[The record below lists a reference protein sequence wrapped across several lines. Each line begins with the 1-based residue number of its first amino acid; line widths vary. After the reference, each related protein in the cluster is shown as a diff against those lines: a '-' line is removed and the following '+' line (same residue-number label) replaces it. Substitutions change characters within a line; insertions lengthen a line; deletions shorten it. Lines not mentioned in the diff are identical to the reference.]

1 MNTQPDIRKTII
13 AGAALLALAAQAQS
27 SDSQKVEVSGSAQRD
42 QPGVSAAALRG
53 ATQIDKTPQ
62 SVVVI
67 TRDLIDEQGAQTL
80 TEALGNVSAVRGTDV
95 RDQFNFGLRIR
106 GFDAG
111 VLVDGL
117 ALPGQF
123 TTPDS
128 LAGVKRIEVVKG
140 TAGTLYGGSQSAGN
154 AGFIG
159 GVVAISTAAPEARP
173 ITQASIRLGSRHER
187 ALALDLNRPLG
198 SQWAVR
204 LQAETAGADSETD
217 RITNRRVAVQ
227 PSLAWRPGNDAELV
241 LRLRHTESRGTD
253 YSGLPLKGT
262 IEPAAYSVPRSAI
275 LSAEGVPEARSDLNA
290 LNLQWSQRLGEVWSL
305 NLSLAQVRAQIDQ
318 PGTFAL
324 DSTTFAWPATSA
336 QDGPYYGVFGA
347 RLWNR
352 IESTTL
358 SASVTGRLALGGA
371 QHTVLAGVDVD
382 RTRDDGFLRFSPNY
396 GLLGLVDITNP
407 VHPAWVDVDTTG
419 APDQRNRYRSS
430 AVFMQDHV
438 DFGRLQLLGSLRYNA
453 VKVHDVNPAYGVA
466 NDTSQAKALGRVGA
480 VYALSPQLSAFAG
493 WGQGMRVPTFAV
505 FTQPPKP
512 ELSEQAE
519 LGLRINGSAG
529 LSGTLAWFDLKLKNA
544 LAADPA
550 HPGQTIQLNQE
561 SSRGFDLD
569 LRWQLSTYTHALV
582 SLTQQSTQVKD
593 TGKRFVDVPKTSAR
607 IALHHDFGAASALPG
622 LGLGLGLTHHSAL
635 AGDAANSFETPAAT
649 VFDAQL
655 SYRVANATLGL
666 VVRNATDKRYWVPS
680 RYFGGG
686 QVTPATPRSISAAAR
701 FEF

>member
-1 MNTQPDIRKTII
+1 
-13 AGAALLALAAQAQS
+13 
-27 SDSQKVEVSGSAQRD
+27 
-42 QPGVSAAALRG
+42 
-53 ATQIDKTPQ
+53 
-62 SVVVI
+62 
-67 TRDLIDEQGAQTL
+67 
-80 TEALGNVSAVRGTDV
+80 
-95 RDQFNFGLRIR
+95 
-106 GFDAG
+106 
-111 VLVDGL
+111 
-117 ALPGQF
+117 
-123 TTPDS
+123 
-128 LAGVKRIEVVKG
+128 
-140 TAGTLYGGSQSAGN
+140 
-154 AGFIG
+154 
-159 GVVAISTAAPEARP
+159 
-173 ITQASIRLGSRHER
+173 
-187 ALALDLNRPLG
+187 
-198 SQWAVR
+198 
-204 LQAETAGADSETD
+204 
-217 RITNRRVAVQ
+217 
-227 PSLAWRPGNDAELV
+227 
-241 LRLRHTESRGTD
+241 
-253 YSGLPLKGT
+253 
-262 IEPAAYSVPRSAI
+262 
-275 LSAEGVPEARSDLNA
+275 
-290 LNLQWSQRLGEVWSL
+290 
-305 NLSLAQVRAQIDQ
+305 
-318 PGTFAL
+318 
-324 DSTTFAWPATSA
+324 
-336 QDGPYYGVFGA
+336 
-347 RLWNR
+347 
-352 IESTTL
+352 
-358 SASVTGRLALGGA
+358 
-371 QHTVLAGVDVD
+371 
-382 RTRDDGFLRFSPNY
+382 
-396 GLLGLVDITNP
+396 
-407 VHPAWVDVDTTG
+407 
-419 APDQRNRYRSS
+419 
-430 AVFMQDHV
+430 MQDHV

-466 NDTSQAKALGRVGA
+466 NDTSQTKALGRVGA

-544 LAADPA
+544 LAADPT

-701 FEF
+701 FAGGAFARRDRRLRRMRGARGVFALDFGGTRRHERHERRAERGGDRGVERVVGDVVRQCRHGMRRRNVRDRERAVRGWRGHRGVRDGVAGDDVPVDDRIGAGEQRRRDEQQAENVPGHGGLPVRRR